1 MEFFLYYMTTDLYV
15 SLVIVIFIAVIFPI
29 IYMEVWVWVSRN
41 FFISSFYYPLAYM
54 VSWTGYCWICHWP
67 CSYGAHYILCYD
79 IIVLSSHFSSIF
91 LFIQFATTVVVKFSV
106 MSFGLFVT
114 LALVLHDRGIELLQ
128 KFSLQ
133 TISILL
139 LTRHVFCYTEFHLLT
154 SHSLSLV

>member
-1 MEFFLYYMTTDLYV
+1 
-15 SLVIVIFIAVIFPI
+15 
-29 IYMEVWVWVSRN
+29 
-41 FFISSFYYPLAYM
+41 M

-139 LTRHVFCYTEFHLLT
+139 LTRHVFCYTEFHLLLILFHW
-154 SHSLSLV
+154 SNLKRLPQVDGMDVLSLCTM